1 MEALVDPRPL
11 RGEPISLDLL
21 NTRWRGDQLFHDPD
35 GLAIWLASNGL
46 TDRAPDSEATLGA
59 LLRTRDAL
67 LALRTD
73 PDNPDAADALNAV
86 LAHGRIRR
94 VLGPDGL
101 PHDEPDVTDPT
112 WLPAWL
118 AADDYLRLL
127 ARDPGRIRECVHE
140 NCILTFFDTSQNGRR
155 RWCDMARCGNRAK
168 AARHYAQQT
177 KEAQKG

>member
-1 MEALVDPRPL
+1 MDALVDPRPL

-21 NTRWRGDQLFHDPD
+21 NTRWHGDQLFHDAD

-46 TDRAPDSEATLGA
+46 TDRAPDSEATLAA
-59 LLRTRDAL
+59 LLQTRDAL
-67 LALRTD
+67 LVLRAD
-73 PDNPDAADALNAV
+73 PGDSAALNAV

-101 PHDEPDVTDPT
+101 PHDEPDVADPA

-127 ARDPGRIRECVHE
+127 ARDPDRIRECMHE
-140 NCILTFFDTSQNGRR
+140 SCILCFFDISQNGRR

-177 KEAQKG
+177 AQAQQKG

>member
-1 MEALVDPRPL
+1 MDALADLDPRPL
-11 RGEPISLDLL
+11 RGEPLSLDLL
-21 NTRWRGDQLFHDPD
+21 NTRWHDEQLFHRPD

-46 TDRAPDSEATLGA
+46 TGRAPDRPATLDA
-59 LLRTRDAL
+59 LLQARAAL

-73 PDNPDAADALNAV
+73 PHDADALNTV

-94 VLGPDGL
+94 TLDADGL
-101 PHDEPDVTDPT
+101 PHDEPDVDDPT

-127 ARDPGRIRECVHE
+127 ARDPSRIRECVHE
-140 NCILTFFDTSQNGRR
+140 QCILSFFDTSQNGRR

-168 AARHYAQQT
+168 AARHYAQQ
-177 KEAQKG
+177 KN